1 MTTPSV
7 EMKKVNTLQ
16 NHARDFFT
24 SHTEVFVFL
33 AATLMASVK
42 RNVKKPKDFYQ
53 HFLPMK
59 YLDFPAT
66 DFKLFQQIF

>member
-1 MTTPSV
+1 
-7 EMKKVNTLQ
+7 
-16 NHARDFFT
+16 
-24 SHTEVFVFL
+24 
-33 AATLMASVK
+33 MASVK

-66 DFKLFQQIF
+66 DFKLSQQIFYLGKSLYNHYTIWGSFDNALAE